1 MKFKLAGF
9 ALLSTLLLSGC
20 QTKNI
25 KKSDLDTLTAKASYA
40 IGHNLGTNFKQQFE
54 DIDLEVLLQGIKDG
68 LQDDVSLLTP
78 EEFETTMTTFQEE
91 MTEKQTNKRNA
102 MAEKNL
108 TEGQAYL
115 AENRKKDGVTVL
127 PSGLQYEVLQTGDGA
142 SPKATDT
149 VTTHYTGT
157 LIDGTEFDSS
167 VKRGQPATF
176 PVGGVIPGWV
186 EALQLMKVGDKWR
199 LVLPPDLAYG
209 ENGAG
214 DVIGPNAVLIF
225 EVELLSIEE

>member
-1 MKFKLAGF
+1 MKFRLIHF
-9 ALLSTLLLSGC
+9 ALLSGLLLVGC
-20 QTKNI
+20 QAKNI
-25 KKSDLDTLTAKASYA
+25 GESDLDTLSAKASYA
-40 IGHNLGTNFKQQFE
+40 IGHNLGSNFKQQFE
-54 DIDLEVLLQGIKDG
+54 DIDLVILLQGIKDG
-68 LQDDVSLLTP
+68 MQDDVSLLTP
-78 EEFETTMTTFQEE
+78 EEFEKTMMTFQEE
-91 MTEKQTNKRNA
+91 MAEKQTAKRNA
-102 MAEKNL
+102 MAENNI

-127 PSGLQYEVLQTGDGA
+127 PSGLQYEVLQAGDGP

-149 VTTHYTGT
+149 VTTHYAGT

-167 VKRGQPATF
+167 IKRGEPATF

-186 EALQLMKVGDKWR
+186 EALQLMKVGAKWR

>member
-1 MKFKLAGF
+1 MKFRLIGF
-9 ALLSTLLLSGC
+9 ALISALLLAGC
-20 QTKNI
+20 QAKNI
-25 KKSDLDTLTAKASYA
+25 GESDLDTLSSKASYA
-40 IGHNLGTNFKQQFE
+40 IGHNLGSNFKQQFE
-54 DIDLEVLLQGIKDG
+54 DIELTILLQGIKDG

-78 EEFETTMTTFQEE
+78 EEFETTMMTFQEE
-91 MTEKQTNKRNA
+91 MTEKQTAKRNT
-102 MAEKNL
+102 MAENNL

-115 AENRKKDGVTVL
+115 AENRKEDGVTVL
-127 PSGLQYEVLQTGDGA
+127 PSGLQYEVLQAGSGA

-149 VTTHYTGT
+149 VTTHYAGT

-167 VKRGQPATF
+167 IKRGEPATF

-186 EALQLMKVGDKWR
+186 EALQLMKAGDKWR

-214 DVIGPNAVLIF
+214 EIIGPNAVLIF